1 MVNGTEWT
9 YEDSLEIR
17 GVLAGALANSD
28 DDGGQ
33 LRDVMAGVALAGD
46 VEVAA
51 PVLGEPLEPVEQE
64 DVRVHCRRPVASFV
78 VVRRRVGVG
87 EPDSGRRLK
96 EDDVGHCMMM
106 FSRKKRQKDDTGL
119 VVVSQVPRFL
129 LQ

>member
-51 PVLGEPLEPVEQE
+51 LVLGEPLEPVEQE
-64 DVRVHCRRPVASFV
+64 DVRVHCYRPVASFV

-87 EPDSGRRLK
+87 EPDSDRRLE
-96 EDDVGHCMMM
+96 EDHVGHCK
-106 FSRKKRQKDDTGL
+106 S
-119 VVVSQVPRFL
+119 SL
-129 LQ
+129 LAQTSLQ